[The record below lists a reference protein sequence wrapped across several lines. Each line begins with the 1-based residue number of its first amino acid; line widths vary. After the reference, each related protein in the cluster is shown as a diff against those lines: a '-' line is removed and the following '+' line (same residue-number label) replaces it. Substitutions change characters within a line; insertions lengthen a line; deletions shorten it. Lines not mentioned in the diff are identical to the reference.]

1 METAGHTVRV
11 SVWLGGLL
19 TDSGFSSWRKMN
31 IAIPAG
37 DSITIQNV
45 FGLLVMRNKNVN
57 DGIAHVYS
65 CGKSTVSTVFDVVK
79 FNIEMN
85 INVGTLTIKNNY
97 STVFTACIEYQNLS
111 Y

>member
-1 METAGHTVRV
+1 MGHYLV
-11 SVWLGGLL
+11 STSRLGGLL
-19 TDSGFSSWRKMN
+19 TDSGFSSWRKTKM
-31 IAIPAG
+31 ISIEPG
-37 DSITIQNV
+37 KSITIQRV
-45 FGLLVMRNKNVN
+45 FGLLTMRNKNVN

-65 CGKSTVSTVFDVVK
+65 CGQNTVKPVFEGVK